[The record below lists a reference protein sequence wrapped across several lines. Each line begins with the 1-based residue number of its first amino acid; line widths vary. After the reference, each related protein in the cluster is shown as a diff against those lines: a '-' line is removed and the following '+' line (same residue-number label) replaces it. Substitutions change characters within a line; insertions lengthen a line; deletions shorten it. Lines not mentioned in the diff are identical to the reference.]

1 MKIRKGFVTN
11 SSSTNFLIISKHEVT
26 FEYLF
31 DKMTGGK
38 SSIFDEEIKEL
49 CITMMDRIERV
60 ETIKKE
66 DVQEKFG
73 VQVEKIYES
82 FKKDGCFIYIGST
95 EDSDPGL
102 ASFFTLYPMEIKTND
117 FYLNALNSIY

>member
-11 SSSTNFLIISKHEVT
+11 SSSTNFLIISKQEINL
-26 FEYLF
+26 EYLIN
-31 DKMTGGK
+31 KMTDGK

-49 CITMMDRIERV
+49 CITMMDRIECV
-60 ETIKKE
+60 KTIKKE

-73 VQVEKIYES
+73 IQVEKIYES

-102 ASFFTLYPMEIKTND
+102 ASFFALYPMEIKTDD
-117 FYLNALNSIY
+117 FYLNALNSTY

>member
-11 SSSTNFLIISKHEVT
+11 SSSTNFLIISKQEINL
-26 FEYLF
+26 EYLIN
-31 DKMTGGK
+31 KMTDGK

-49 CITMMDRIERV
+49 CITMMDRIERI

-66 DVQEKFG
+66 DIQEKFG
-73 VQVEKIYES
+73 IQVEKIYES

-102 ASFFTLYPMEIKTND
+102 ASFFALYPMEIKTDD
-117 FYLNALNSIY
+117 FYLNALNSTY

>member
-11 SSSTNFLIISKHEVT
+11 SSSTNFLIISKQEINL
-26 FEYLF
+26 EYLIN
-31 DKMTGGK
+31 KMTDGK

-49 CITMMDRIERV
+49 CITMMDRIECV

-66 DVQEKFG
+66 DIHDKFG
-73 VQVEKIYES
+73 IQVEKIYES

-102 ASFFTLYPMEIKTND
+102 ASFFALYPMEIKTDD
-117 FYLNALNSIY
+117 FYLNALNSTY

>member
-1 MKIRKGFVTN
+1 
-11 SSSTNFLIISKHEVT
+11 
-26 FEYLF
+26 
-31 DKMTGGK
+31 MTDGK

-49 CITMMDRIERV
+49 CITMMDRIECV
-60 ETIKKE
+60 KTIKKE

-73 VQVEKIYES
+73 IQVEKIYES

-95 EDSDPGL
+95 EDSDLGL

>member
-11 SSSTNFLIISKHEVT
+11 SSSTNFLIISKQEINL
-26 FEYLF
+26 EYLIN
-31 DKMTGGK
+31 KMTDGK

-49 CITMMDRIERV
+49 CITMMDRIECV
-60 ETIKKE
+60 ETIKKK
-66 DVQEKFG
+66 DIQEKFG
-73 VQVEKIYES
+73 IQVEKIYES

-102 ASFFTLYPMEIKTND
+102 ASFFTLYPMEIKTDD
-117 FYLNALNSIY
+117 FYLNALNSTY